1 MTHVGLI
8 IGETR
13 RRCRYRHKQRAEGK
27 KDMTSKIGSLQLKG
41 GVLIEGKTRE
51 KSVNTNAFLH
61 VYAEQS
67 VHVVVTEHLIV
78 YVSNVQG

>member
-1 MTHVGLI
+1 
-8 IGETR
+8 
-13 RRCRYRHKQRAEGK
+13 
-27 KDMTSKIGSLQLKG
+27 MTSKIGSLQLKG